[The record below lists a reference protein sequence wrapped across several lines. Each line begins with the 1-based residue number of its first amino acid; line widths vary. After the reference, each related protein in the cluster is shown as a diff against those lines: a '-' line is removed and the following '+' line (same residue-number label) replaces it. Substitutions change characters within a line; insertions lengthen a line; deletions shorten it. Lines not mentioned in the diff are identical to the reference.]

1 MGDSGLVRSPP
12 LAHRHGADGAAARD
26 RDAWVSVFHFPLT
39 LPQNTRWIA
48 TFAIAA
54 LIVLWGVE
62 SIALGQVPSYEQI
75 AKTASWGPSVHAFK
89 LAIVPPGT
97 PYKAGNEMN
106 VAVLIRNNGPSLTI
120 VPPAEYMF
128 DTRLVNSG
136 TETVVPSNRGSLDI
150 SGTPAMGVASGAL
163 IKITLDLRAR
173 YRNLAT
179 GTYRLTVSTN
189 ICEGSSFPARA
200 RPVYADIASAPIVI
214 TVLP

>member
-1 MGDSGLVRSPP
+1 
-12 LAHRHGADGAAARD
+12 
-26 RDAWVSVFHFPLT
+26 
-39 LPQNTRWIA
+39 
-48 TFAIAA
+48 
-54 LIVLWGVE
+54 
-62 SIALGQVPSYEQI
+62 
-75 AKTASWGPSVHAFK
+75 
-89 LAIVPPGT
+89 
-97 PYKAGNEMN
+97 MN

-150 SGTPAMGVASGAL
+150 SGAPAMGVASGAL

-200 RPVYADIASAPIVI
+200 MPVYADIASAPIVI